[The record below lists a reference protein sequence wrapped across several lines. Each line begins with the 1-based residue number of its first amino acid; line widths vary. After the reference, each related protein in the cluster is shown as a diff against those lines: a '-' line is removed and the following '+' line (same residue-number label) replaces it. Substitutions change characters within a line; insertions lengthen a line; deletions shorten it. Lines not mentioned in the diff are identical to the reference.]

1 MLPDYNICY
10 HLLPSLT
17 RWRFLLS
24 SLTFSFWPD
33 SAWAFCLSKASM
45 TTSLLP
51 SITIPSCLIDKLTDA
66 SVIHST
72 LLDYK
77 NICNSNNFPRLLKT
91 QITQQI
97 SNFLKLMQYCLHLNL
112 LKSNHYN
119 CHHNYVL
126 QNLWISFQYHL
137 LRSPSW
143 S

>member
-51 SITIPSCLIDKLTDA
+51 SITIPSCLIDKMTDA

-77 NICNSNNFPRLLKT
+77 NTCICNSNNFPTHPNHTTPFKFSKT
-91 QITQQI
+91 NTVL
-97 SNFLKLMQYCLHLNL
+97 SS
-112 LKSNHYN
+112 LKSTKIQVNHYN
-119 CHHNYVL
+119 VFQWTQLSFCHHN
-126 QNLWISFQYHL
+126 I
-137 LRSPSW
+137 P
-143 S
+143 